1 MRKRALSQHVA
12 LVSVKRDRAKEGL
25 RINEGLGAV
34 SSLLRAEMFERQIC
48 QDGCGVSASQDQA
61 FSSFQ
66 RQVKMSRRGAAGA
79 RHKTCLACFERR
91 CSSARSVKMGAVRR
105 PAGIKRFRVSRGKSR
120 CRDGVPRAHVTR
132 CLTCFERQQPMFIG
146 TQFMYPLLPVSTGS
160 SRYCATLV
168 RAVC

>member
-34 SSLLRAEMFERQIC
+34 SSLLRAGMFERQIC

-79 RHKTCLACFERR
+79 RHKM
-91 CSSARSVKMGAVRR
+91 SSLLRVVRARSLSFAVSSVQVC
-105 PAGIKRFRVSRGKSR
+105 AHCG
-120 CRDGVPRAHVTR
+120 GV
-132 CLTCFERQQPMFIG
+132 
-146 TQFMYPLLPVSTGS
+146 TGG
-160 SRYCATLV
+160 
-168 RAVC
+168 

>member
-79 RHKTCLACFERR
+79 RHKM
-91 CSSARSVKMGAVRR
+91 SSLL
-105 PAGIKRFRVSRGKSR
+105 
-120 CRDGVPRAHVTR
+120 RAEM
-132 CLTCFERQQPMFIG
+132 FERQIG
-146 TQFMYPLLPVSTGS
+146 QDGCGVSASQDQAFSIFQRSAHIAG
-160 SRYCATLV
+160 V
-168 RAVC
+168 

>member
-79 RHKTCLACFERR
+79 RHKMSSLLRAEMCERKIIELQMSR
-91 CSSARSVKMGAVRR
+91 CGAALVRIKVSA
-105 PAGIKRFRVSRGKSR
+105 SRG
-120 CRDGVPRAHVTR
+120 
-132 CLTCFERQQPMFIG
+132 ERKI
-146 TQFMYPLLPVSTGS
+146 
-160 SRYCATLV
+160 
-168 RAVC
+168 